1 MLIYCIMHMMGPCG
15 CGCDKKMKLKG
26 KKKQK
31 KAVESCQAERG
42 KEMKRERS
50 TVIVLNGIT
59 I

>member
-1 MLIYCIMHMMGPCG
+1 MLIYCIMHLQMPCG
-15 CGCDKKMKLKG
+15 CGCDKKLKLKG

-31 KAVESCQAERG
+31 KVESCQAERG

-50 TVIVLNGIT
+50 TVLVLNGIT